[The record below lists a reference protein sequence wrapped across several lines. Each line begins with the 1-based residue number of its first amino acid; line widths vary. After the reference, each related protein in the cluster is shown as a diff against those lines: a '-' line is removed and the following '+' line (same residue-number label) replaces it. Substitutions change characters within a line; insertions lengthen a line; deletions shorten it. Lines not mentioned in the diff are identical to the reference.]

1 MAQHKIQR
9 QHQQEQEQILMS
21 SIRVSNELR
30 LELAKIKAY
39 ILIDEG
45 KDLSMEE
52 LIKILVEA
60 YKKQKGKEKEK
71 Q

>member
-9 QHQQEQEQILMS
+9 QHQQQEQEQILMS

-30 LELAKIKAY
+30 LELAKIKAH

-52 LIKILVEA
+52 LIKLLVEA
-60 YKKQKGKEKEK
+60 YKKQKEKEK
-71 Q
+71 